1 MKYEYYYVACEANE
15 KDKVN
20 DQFKHYFRLYKTNG
34 TTPILVDQGLAPKV
48 EIWKEKFKAEFNS
61 ENPYPHLD

>member
-1 MKYEYYYVACEANE
+1 MKNEYYYFACEAQE

-20 DQFKHYFRLYKTNG
+20 DQFKHYFRLYKTDG
-34 TTPILVDQGLAPKV
+34 SSPILVDQGLAPKV
-48 EIWKEKFKAEFNS
+48 ENWKQKLNATFNL